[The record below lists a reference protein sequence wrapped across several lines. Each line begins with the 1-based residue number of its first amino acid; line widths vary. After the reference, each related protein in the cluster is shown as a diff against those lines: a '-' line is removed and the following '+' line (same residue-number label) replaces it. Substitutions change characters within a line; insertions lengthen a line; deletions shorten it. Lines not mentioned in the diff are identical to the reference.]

1 MENRLSSNDA
11 SFDAPV
17 VSDNDDEMMSPS
29 QYIEDKTYDP
39 EIIVSKAEADD
50 LNHNELSDALKM
62 LDDRS
67 KDILQRRYLADSKA
81 TLHDLA
87 DEYGVSAERI
97 RQIENGAL
105 KKLKALMVSAA

>member
-17 VSDNDDEMMSPS
+17 ASDNDDEMMSPS

-39 EIIVSKAEADD
+39 EIIVAKAEADD

-67 KDILQRRYLADSKA
+67 KDILQRRYLADRKQ
-81 TLHDLA
+81 LFMIL
-87 DEYGVSAERI
+87 
-97 RQIENGAL
+97 
-105 KKLKALMVSAA
+105 LMNMVFLLRELDRLRMEL